1 MKKTLNSIREQL
13 STFYPKEEIR
23 SVSLWIAEFVTKCS
37 PTQLLAFDVELTSEW
52 ELQIN
57 EIIEKLRKNYPI
69 QYIIGEVEFCD
80 LRFSVNENVL
90 IPRPET
96 AELVLWILQETKAK
110 TILDIGTGSG
120 CISISLAKKIE
131 SAQIY
136 AFDVSTLAIEVAKK
150 NAIKNGVENIHFQEV
165 NILKPYEGEE
175 KYDLIVSNP
184 PYITQKEKQD
194 MQKQIIDFEPNIAL
208 FVEDEE
214 PLIFYEKIAKFAQQH
229 LQKNG
234 FLFFE
239 INRQF
244 GREIISLLKNLNFSE
259 IELKKDSFGN
269 DRMIKAIW
277 K

>member
-1 MKKTLNSIREQL
+1 MKKTLSSIREKL
-13 STFYPKEEIR
+13 SAFYPKEEIR

-37 PTQLLAFDVELTSEW
+37 PTQLLAFDIELTSEW

-165 NILKPYEGEE
+165 NILKPYDGKE

>member
-150 NAIKNGVENIHFQEV
+150 NAIKNGVKNIHFQEV
-165 NILKPYEGEE
+165 NILKPYDGKE

>member
-234 FLFFE
+234 FLFLTICSSEPFATLDV
-239 INRQF
+239 
-244 GREIISLLKNLNFSE
+244 SLLSSRSLSE
-259 IELKKDSFGN
+259 DCVEDLLLFFT
-269 DRMIKAIW
+269 AI
-277 K
+277 

>member
-57 EIIEKLRKNYPI
+57 EIIEKLQKNYPI

-150 NAIKNGVENIHFQEV
+150 NAIKNGVKNIHFQEV

>member
-165 NILKPYEGEE
+165 NILKPYDGKE

-229 LQKNG
+229 QQKNG

>member
-150 NAIKNGVENIHFQEV
+150 NAIKNGVKNIHFQEV

-277 K
+277 E

>member
-57 EIIEKLRKNYPI
+57 EIIEKLRKHYPI

-150 NAIKNGVENIHFQEV
+150 NAIKNGVKNIHFQEV

>member
-150 NAIKNGVENIHFQEV
+150 NAIKNGVKNIHFQEV

>member
-1 MKKTLNSIREQL
+1 MKKTLNSIQEQL

-165 NILKPYEGEE
+165 NILKPYDGKE

>member
-57 EIIEKLRKNYPI
+57 EIIEKLRKHYPI

-150 NAIKNGVENIHFQEV
+150 NAIKNGVKNIHFQEV

-269 DRMIKAIW
+269 NRMIKAIW

>member
-1 MKKTLNSIREQL
+1 MKKTLNNIREQL

-150 NAIKNGVENIHFQEV
+150 NAIKNGVKNIHFQEV

>member
-150 NAIKNGVENIHFQEV
+150 NAIKNGVKNIHFQEV
-165 NILKPYEGEE
+165 NILKPYEGKE

>member
-1 MKKTLNSIREQL
+1 MR
-13 STFYPKEEIR
+13 
-23 SVSLWIAEFVTKCS
+23 
-37 PTQLLAFDVELTSEW
+37 
-52 ELQIN
+52 
-57 EIIEKLRKNYPI
+57 
-69 QYIIGEVEFCD
+69 YI
-80 LRFSVNENVL
+80 VN
-90 IPRPET
+90 
-96 AELVLWILQETKAK
+96 
-110 TILDIGTGSG
+110 
-120 CISISLAKKIE
+120 
-131 SAQIY
+131 
-136 AFDVSTLAIEVAKK
+136 
-150 NAIKNGVENIHFQEV
+150 
-165 NILKPYEGEE
+165 
-175 KYDLIVSNP
+175 
-184 PYITQKEKQD
+184 YITQKEKQD